1 MDFNEWN
8 KAIIKEFR
16 ENGGRWVASLRVP
29 RSPRRASA
37 RPGDRKSLA
46 RDELAIERR
55 EETLRLRVAPAIAAT
70 IHAAQWPALGVYLLR
85 RTADGGINLTK
96 RAISLAGRGPDERT
110 HFLLSAA
117 HDLYSLVLS
126 LISHTSCPRIPRVN
140 YPAASL
146 PSSQ

>member
-46 RDELAIERR
+46 RSGDRR
-55 EETLRLRVAPAIAAT
+55 WRAR
-70 IHAAQWPALGVYLLR
+70 R
-85 RTADGGINLTK
+85 RTLNTG
-96 RAISLAGRGPDERT
+96 
-110 HFLLSAA
+110 
-117 HDLYSLVLS
+117 
-126 LISHTSCPRIPRVN
+126 
-140 YPAASL
+140 PAASGQEELYVGLSGYGWVEVDGERLDLGPEILVAVPAGTSRKVRVGPDGLRLGRGL
-146 PSSQ
+146 PTPGAPAQ